1 MRGSLL
7 PRRSHGPCWRG
18 PPGRWVGG
26 DANIAGPGDA
36 LASFIQIPAALQDQ
50 FQWVP
55 VGVSGV
61 VAYVVRCGRGDAENR
76 PL

>member
-1 MRGSLL
+1 MD
-7 PRRSHGPCWRG
+7 PA
-18 PPGRWVGG
+18 GG
-26 DANIAGPGDA
+26 ARPAGGLEATPTSPGPGDA